1 MLTFGQM
8 SLATGFRTALVAV
21 LLSVLAAGLAVSQ
34 TFDVA
39 SVKPSQPD
47 VQPNSNFPL
56 GPGDVYVQNGG
67 LFSANNLPLVTY
79 IFFAYK
85 FIGNQAQFLLPQLP
99 DWTKTEPFD
108 IQARA
113 QGNPG
118 KDQMR
123 LMMRALL
130 ADRFKLAIHNE
141 TREIPVF
148 AFVLVKPGKTG
159 PQLKLHSEGAPCSTD
174 VQPSAAQGP
183 VPTVDGGLP
192 ALCNGI
198 FGMPP
203 SAPGRQRAAAR
214 NVTLPFIAD
223 SLSAGANL
231 GRPMIDKT
239 GLTGTVD
246 FSLEWT
252 PENRN
257 PVPPG
262 AEAPLDPNALSFQE
276 ALKDQLGI
284 RLQPDKTSASVVVLD
299 HVEHPSAN

>member
-1 MLTFGQM
+1 MLTFEQM
-8 SLATGFRTALVAV
+8 SLTTGFRCG
-21 LLSVLAAGLAVSQ
+21 LAAAILAGLAVGQ

-39 SVKPSQPD
+39 SVKPSQPGI
-47 VQPNSNFPL
+47 QPNSNFPL

-67 LFSANNLPLVTY
+67 LFAANNLPLVTY

-99 DWTKTEPFD
+99 DWVKTEQFD

-113 QGNPG
+113 QGDPG

-141 TREIPVF
+141 TREVPVF

-159 PQLKLHSEGAPCSTD
+159 PQLKLHFEGVPCSTD
-174 VQPSAAQGP
+174 LQPSAAQAA

-203 SAPGRQRAAAR
+203 SVPGRQRAAAR
-214 NVTLPFIAD
+214 NVTLSFVAD

-257 PVPPG
+257 PLPPG
-262 AEAPLDPNALSFQE
+262 AEAPVDPNALSFQE
-276 ALKDQLGI
+276 ALKEQLGI
-284 RLQPDKTSASVVVLD
+284 RLQADKTSSGVIVLD
-299 HVEHPSAN
+299 HIEHPSAN

>member
-1 MLTFGQM
+1 M
-8 SLATGFRTALVAV
+8 SLAAAVRTVV
-21 LLSVLAAGLAVSQ
+21 AAGFLSGLASGQ
-34 TFDVA
+34 SFDVA
-39 SVKPSQPD
+39 SVKPGQPG

-85 FIGNQAQFLLPQLP
+85 IIGNQGQILLPQLP
-99 DWTKTEPFD
+99 DWTKTEQFD

-113 QGNPG
+113 TGNPG

-141 TREIPVF
+141 TRDVPVF
-148 AFVLVKPGKTG
+148 AFVLVKPGKLG

-174 VQPSAAQGP
+174 LKPADAQAQ
-183 VPTVDGGLP
+183 VATVDGGLP

-203 SAPGRQRAAAR
+203 TVPGRQRAAAR
-214 NVTLPFIAD
+214 NVTLAFIAD
-223 SLSAGANL
+223 SLSGAANL

-239 GLTGTVD
+239 GITGTVD

-252 PENRN
+252 PE
-257 PVPPG
+257 G
-262 AEAPLDPNALSFQE
+262 AEATADPNALSLQE

-284 RLQPDKTSASVVVLD
+284 KLQSDKTSTSVIVLD

>member
-1 MLTFGQM
+1 MLTFQQM
-8 SLATGFRTALVAV
+8 SLAAGFRSVLTALI
-21 LLSVLAAGLAVSQ
+21 LTGLAASQ

-39 SVKPSQPD
+39 SVKPSKPG

-67 LFSANNLPLVTY
+67 RFSANNIPLVTY

-99 DWTKTEPFD
+99 DWVKTEQFD
-108 IQARA
+108 IEARA
-113 QGNPG
+113 EGNPG

-123 LMMRALL
+123 LLMRALL
-130 ADRFKLAIHNE
+130 ADRFKLAVHNE
-141 TREIPVF
+141 TREVPVF

-159 PQLKLHSEGAPCSTD
+159 PQLKLHSEGAPCPTEQS
-174 VQPSAAQGP
+174 PAAAQAP

-203 SAPGRQRAAAR
+203 TVPGRARAAAR
-214 NVTLPFIAD
+214 NVTMAFIAD

-246 FSLEWT
+246 FSLEFT
-252 PENRN
+252 PEIRV
-257 PVPPG
+257 PLPPG
-262 AEAPLDPNALSFQE
+262 AEVPVDGLSFQE
-276 ALKDQLGI
+276 ALRDQLGI
-284 RLQPDKTSASVVVLD
+284 RLQPDKSSTSVVVLD
-299 HVEHPSAN
+299 HIEHPAAN